1 MAIRPIIISMK
12 VTITTTITDV
22 DKDMLIILT
31 DEQVTQLGV
40 KEGDTI
46 TRTMAKVGHQDI
58 SQV

>member
-12 VTITTTITDV
+12 VTMTTTITDV

-40 KEGDTI
+40 KESDAI
-46 TRTMAKVGHQDI
+46 TCTMTKVGHQDI